1 MRRTLVLALAT
12 AGFVAAILIP
22 IVAQSS
28 RPTTGRA
35 DAAAQAGPALYE
47 KGLCS
52 VCHGD
57 DRKGNENAPPL
68 VNLKEHWDEDSLTA
82 YLKDPAKVR
91 ASDRRMAKVAE
102 QYDTLDMPPW
112 EAPEAERRTL
122 ATWLLQQD

>member
-1 MRRTLVLALAT
+1 MRRTFVLSLA
-12 AGFVAAILIP
+12 GSGIVAAILIP
-22 IVAQSS
+22 ILAQSS
-28 RPTTGRA
+28 RPPGGRA
-35 DAAAQAGPALYE
+35 AAAAQAGPALYE

-68 VNLKEHWDEDSLTA
+68 VNLKAHWDEDALTA

-91 ASDRRMAKVAE
+91 ANDPRMGKLSE
-102 QYDTLDMPPW
+102 TYDSLDMPPW
-112 EAPEAERRTL
+112 EAPESERRAL